1 MKPLPVRAPAGVLVR
16 AIAAAFALGTVGATA
31 SAQVLDLAQA
41 YREALANDT
50 VVASA
55 RTQLEATREKIP
67 QARAALG
74 TSVTGNAG
82 LSRQMV
88 DTNLSPR
95 RDFTTQNYSLNL
107 TYPLY
112 RMQNVEALEQSRLQ
126 VAIAEAQLAQ
136 ARQDLAVRVSQAYFD
151 LLAAQDTVSTIRA
164 QKRAI
169 TEQLASAQRNFEVGT
184 ATITDQQEAQ
194 SRFDLAVA
202 QELVALNDLAV
213 RRAALAQLVG
223 KPFTALKV
231 LRRDVVL
238 SAPTPAVETP
248 WTDNARQSS
257 LLVQQARITAEVAR
271 REIDRQ
277 RYASRP
283 TIDAVSSVGYASN
296 ATAAL
301 VGIRSQ
307 SAALGVQL
315 SIPLYTSGGIDSRVR
330 EATLLRDKAETDLEN
345 VRRQVE
351 QSARQAFLGVRS
363 GLAQVNALQAAEKS
377 SQLAL
382 ESNLLGYQVGVR
394 INIDV
399 LNAQQQLFN
408 TQRDLA
414 RARYDVLLNGLRLKL
429 TSAAL
434 GEADLETL
442 SALTQV
448 PETDP
453 TEPPPEAARR
463 APGPAVS
470 PPQIQPVPPRPTGR

>member
-1 MKPLPVRAPAGVLVR
+1 MKPLPVRANSAPLAR
-16 AIAAAFALGTVGATA
+16 AIAAAFVLGSASAGVGA
-31 SAQVLDLAQA
+31 QVIDLAQA
-41 YREALANDT
+41 YRDALANDT

-55 RTQLEATREKIP
+55 RAQLEATREKVP
-67 QARAALG
+67 QARAAL
-74 TSVTGNAG
+74 SPAVSANAG
-82 LSRQMV
+82 LNRQMV
-88 DTNLSPR
+88 DTNLAPR
-95 RDFTTQNYSLNL
+95 RDFTTQSYSLNL

-126 VAIAEAQLAQ
+126 VTIAEAQLAQ

-151 LLAAQDTVSTIRA
+151 VLAAQDTVANIRA

-194 SRFDLAVA
+194 ARFDLAAA
-202 QELVALNDLAV
+202 QELVALNDLSV
-213 RRAALAQLVG
+213 RRAALGQLVG
-223 KPFTALKV
+223 KPFTGLKV
-231 LRRDVVL
+231 LRRDVAL
-238 SAPTPAVETP
+238 SGPAPAAEAP

-257 LLVQQARITAEVAR
+257 LLVQQARISLEVAR

-283 TIDAVSSVGYASN
+283 TVDAVSSVGYASN

-301 VGIRSQ
+301 LGIRSQ

-315 SIPLYTSGGIDSRVR
+315 SIPLYTGGGIESRVR
-330 EATLLRDKAETDLEN
+330 EAALLRDKAETDLEN

-351 QSARQAFLGVRS
+351 QGARQAFLGVRS

-399 LNAQQQLFN
+399 LNAQQQVFN

-429 TSAAL
+429 TNAAL
-434 GEADLETL
+434 GEADLEAL
-442 SALTQV
+442 SALTQI
-448 PETDP
+448 PDTDP

-463 APGPAVS
+463 APVPAGS
-470 PPQIQPVPPRPTGR
+470 APQIQPVAPRPTGR